1 MGKTLVQP
9 DNMTW
14 AEWMCELM
22 CGEPEDDED
31 DRTVEHTGQSKD
43 TDRVQ

>member
-1 MGKTLVQP
+1 MGLTLTQP

-22 CGEPEDDED
+22 CGDPEPEDDEEESPRSMD
-31 DRTVEHTGQSKD
+31 EEE
-43 TDRVQ
+43 